1 MFPLTATDS
10 GYTNLSM
17 LFSTLALLALT
28 GAQALRPTVACG
40 TAAAATS
47 LTSTKPALS
56 ASASSRVPPGS
67 PTMKMFGAD
76 NNQVT
81 PDNNAWKGGSEQKVT
96 WNFEGAVPEVDIC
109 LHRPEFGLP
118 DGRYVKLLACRVKN
132 TGSKVVAVPTGLV
145 PGKYFLKVASGSD
158 DRVYAL
164 SPTFTIDKSATPPE
178 ISDVAL
184 GGLPFR

>member
-1 MFPLTATDS
+1 M
-10 GYTNLSM
+10 LS
-17 LFSTLALLALT
+17 SVLALALT

-56 ASASSRVPPGS
+56 ASASSRVSPGS

-81 PDNNAWKGGSEQKVT
+81 PDDSTAWNGGSEQKIT
-96 WNFEGAVPEVDIC
+96 WKFEGAVPEVDIT
-109 LHRPEFGLP
+109 LQHPQFGIPGGLFFK
-118 DGRYVKLLACRVKN
+118 GLAYDVKN
-132 TGSKVVAVPTGLV
+132 TGSHVVTVPTGLV
-145 PGKYFLKVASGSD
+145 PGKYFLKVASRSD
-158 DRVYAL
+158 NRVYAV